1 MKDKFMR
8 PRINERQSSIDD
20 AEKAFDVFRRKAT
33 SYIIPFKL
41 GKDSFQLCKR
51 EIGNQWIEITLS
63 IVIPAQA
70 QCMDIR
76 FENIL
81 PEQKQDFDGLDRITV
96 DIFRSA
102 TTITCRQ
109 KCKADNCQS
118 TIISCCDAIFDVLE
132 SIRKISL
139 KESV

>member
-8 PRINERQSSIDD
+8 PRPNDRRININDT
-20 AEKAFDVFRRKAT
+20 EKAFDVFRRKAM
-33 SYIIPFKL
+33 SYVIPFKL
-41 GKDSFQLCKR
+41 GKDNLQLCKR
-51 EIGNQWIEITLS
+51 ELGNHWVEITLS
-63 IVIPAQA
+63 VVIPVQA

-76 FENIL
+76 FQDIL
-81 PEQKQDFDGLDRITV
+81 PVQKQNFDGLDRITV

-109 KCKADNCQS
+109 KCKADSCQS

-132 SIRKISL
+132 NIRKISL